1 MTDELRDDVVRIGF
15 VILSHKN
22 DGKLGRLI
30 AALDR
35 EYDNPPIAIHHDFD
49 QAPLDRTSYRDGI
62 LWVEDSVRTG
72 WGKWSVVQG
81 ALKAFR
87 LLFAETSVDWFFL
100 LSASDYPVCSRQEV
114 QHELAK
120 GNVDAYVDAR
130 PVETSRGCSA
140 QMTGDFNEQLT
151 HFDSAANRVRVRRF
165 YLSPQWWMPIIRL
178 KPRLRFGKLTYRPDI
193 EGNHPFKD
201 GITCFF
207 GDHWFTANRKAV
219 SALLEQSRLNRSLQR
234 HYRGRPMPDESYYA
248 TLFANTPGLKICR
261 DNRRFAEW
269 NGGGA
274 HPMLLT
280 TAQVPDIIASNAF
293 FARKFGND
301 DSVIVQID
309 AHLAAS
315 GSS

>member
-1 MTDELRDDVVRIGF
+1 MTNELSEDVMRIGF
-15 VILSHKN
+15 VILSHEN

-35 EYDNPPIAIHHDFD
+35 EYDHPPIAIHHDFD

-87 LLFAETSVDWFFL
+87 RLFDETSVDWFFL
-100 LSASDYPVCSRQEV
+100 LSASDYPVCSRKKVEQ
-114 QHELAK
+114 ELAG

-130 PVETSRGCSA
+130 CFVTGQDFAA
-140 QMTGDFNEQLT
+140 QITGDLNRQLT
-151 HFDSAANRVRVRRF
+151 HFDSPANRVRVRRF
-165 YLSPQWWMPIIRL
+165 YLSPQWWVPIIRF
-178 KPRLRFGKLTYRPDI
+178 KPRLRLGKWTYRPDI
-193 EGNHPFKD
+193 EGNHPYKD
-201 GITCFF
+201 GVTCFF

-219 SALLEQSRLNRSLQR
+219 SALLEPTPLNRSLQR
-234 HYRGRPMPDESYYA
+234 HYRQRVAPEESYYA
-248 TLFANTPGLKICR
+248 TLLANTPGLKICL

-301 DSVIVQID
+301 DAVIAQIN

-315 GSS
+315 GSG